1 MQKAFSNIESKVI
14 HAGEPKPRV
23 QGAIVLPIFQTAMA
37 EYLGEGSYHDVK
49 YIRLNNLPNHL
60 ALHQKLAALEN
71 AEAAVVTAS
80 GMAAITTAL
89 LTVLHNGDHL
99 LIQENLY
106 GGTFDFVTKDF
117 STFGISYDFINA
129 ADPGSWKRKLKPNT
143 KAIYVESISNPLMHV
158 PDLKAVVEFARS
170 HDLISMI
177 DNTFTSPVNFRPS
190 EFGFDLS
197 LHSCTKYLNGHNDLV
212 AGACIGRADLI
223 TKIKH
228 KLDHLGGSLDP
239 HAAFLLHR
247 GIKTLVLRV
256 RHQNESALKIA
267 RFLEKHFA
275 VEHVNYAGLES
286 HPQHHF
292 AKECFEGY
300 SGMLSFEP
308 KGGMRATEQFLE
320 RASLPALAP
329 SLGGV
334 DTLMV
339 RPAVTSHAGLEPEE
353 RKRLG
358 ITDSLIRMSIGI
370 EATEDIIED
379 LDQALN
385 NIK

>member
-1 MQKAFSNIESKVI
+1 MQKAFSNIESKVV
-14 HAGEPKPRV
+14 HSGEPRPRV

-37 EYLGEGSYHDVK
+37 EYQGEGSYHDVK

-60 ALHQKLAALEN
+60 ALHEKLAALEN
-71 AEAAVVTAS
+71 AEAALVTAS

-89 LTVLHNGDHL
+89 LTVLHTGDHL
-99 LIQENLY
+99 LVQENLY

-117 STFGISYDFINA
+117 ASFGISYDFIDA
-129 ADPGSWKRKLKPNT
+129 ADSGSWKRKLRPNT
-143 KAIYVESISNPLMHV
+143 KAIYVESISNPLMQV
-158 PDLKAVVEFARS
+158 PDLKAVVEFARQ
-170 HDLISMI
+170 HDLVSMI
-177 DNTFTSPVNFRPS
+177 DNTFTSPVNFRPP
-190 EFGFDLS
+190 EFGFNLS
-197 LHSCTKYLNGHNDLV
+197 LHSCTKYLNGHTDLV

-228 KLDHLGGSLDP
+228 KLDHMGGSLDP

-256 RHQNESALKIA
+256 RYQNESALKVA
-267 RFLEKHFA
+267 QFLEQHPA

-286 HPQHHF
+286 HPHHRF

-308 KGGMRATEQFLE
+308 RGGISATKQFLE
-320 RASLPALAP
+320 HASLPVLAP

-334 DTLMV
+334 ETLMIQ
-339 RPAVTSHAGLEPEE
+339 PALTSHAGLEPEE

-370 EATEDIIED
+370 EATQDIIDD
-379 LDQALN
+379 LDRTLSQ
-385 NIK
+385 IK